1 MLLVTATGASLV
13 SVVGAGLG
21 KKNLVKPD
29 FVKRT
34 PTWYPES
41 REEVLLFGRDRKGN
55 TFWREMMFFHIAG

>member
-1 MLLVTATGASLV
+1 
-13 SVVGAGLG
+13 VVGAGLG